1 MGFLIPGKAGNFEIC
16 KRISNGTFI
25 NNNKLLMNRMIVH
38 VNFERYTC
46 NSLIQYFVCHIR

>member
-1 MGFLIPGKAGNFEIC
+1 MGLLIPGKAGNFEIC